1 MMIGVA
7 RRVREL
13 GAHLLST
20 RSTAASIGTVAHALR
35 GRRAFRVTRRHMVAM
50 ALLLQAVMAA
60 SSVGSGGGCGCWS
73 GRSTAAPSPPVLG
86 ASACS
91 RARSVAAIW
100 QRTVLVHMRLKQM

>member
-1 MMIGVA
+1 MLIGVA

-20 RSTAASIGTVAHALR
+20 RSTATSIGTVAHALR

-60 SSVGSGGGCGCWS
+60 SSDGLWKALGISVVSSRGLERLWAALWGS
-73 GRSTAAPSPPVLG
+73 
-86 ASACS
+86 
-91 RARSVAAIW
+91 
-100 QRTVLVHMRLKQM
+100 